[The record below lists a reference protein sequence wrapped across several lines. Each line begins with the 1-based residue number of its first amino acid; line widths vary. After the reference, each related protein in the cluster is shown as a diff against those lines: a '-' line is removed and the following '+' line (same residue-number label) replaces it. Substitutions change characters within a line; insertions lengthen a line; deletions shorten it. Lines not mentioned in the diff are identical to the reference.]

1 MENIRVDSFHCRTVE
16 GIVQR
21 QLFGS
26 TAFGFDGSNES
37 AHGRLRT
44 THRETFG
51 RIDAGYGNLAVNLQ
65 QIVKSLFEMNS
76 RHHPG
81 ASCFAL

>member
-1 MENIRVDSFHCRTVE
+1 MDNFHCRTVE

-26 TAFGFDGSNES
+26 TALGLDSGNES
-37 AHGRLRT
+37 THGRLRT

-51 RIDAGYGNLAVNLQ
+51 RIDAGNGNLAVNLQ
-65 QIVKSLFEMNS
+65 QIVKSLFEMDG

>member
-1 MENIRVDSFHCRTVE
+1 MDSFHCRTVE

-26 TAFGFDGSNES
+26 TALGLDGGDKS
-37 AHGRLRT
+37 AHGHLRT

-51 RIDAGYGNLAVNLQ
+51 RIDAGNGNLAVNLQ
-65 QIVKSLFEMNS
+65 QIVKSRFEMDG